1 MTGDR
6 GFKPGL
12 RQREPARLYYCRA
25 EWDWFVGTR
34 ALGTLRQIRRGSYGR
49 ARKSTCPA
57 WMAWGWSSRADK
69 ALVIAAVKL
78 RSCGKVFVESHRRLA
93 DP

>member
-6 GFKPGL
+6 GFKPGV
-12 RQREPARLYYCRA
+12 RQRGPARLYYCRA
-25 EWDWFVGTR
+25 EWVWFAGTR
-34 ALGTLRQIRRGSYGR
+34 ALGMLRQIRRGSYGR

-57 WMAWGWSSRADK
+57 RMAWVWSSRADN

-78 RSCGKVFVESHRRLA
+78 RSCGKAFA
-93 DP
+93 DTGISPA